1 MYFVESPY
9 KEGETL
15 GTVEL
20 AAVIA
25 VPICLL
31 CIIAMVALYVIQ
43 QRRINDMRRLP
54 YEHSGVESNSLLMP
68 SQQTL
73 HELLDEWSNS
83 GSGSGETSF
92 QITFLSSLYRP

>member
-1 MYFVESPY
+1 MYFVETY
-9 KEGETL
+9 KEDETL

-20 AAVIA
+20 AALIA
-25 VPICLL
+25 GPICLL

-83 GSGSGETSF
+83 GSGSGERSF
-92 QITFLSSLYRP
+92 YIRARLH